1 MLKTYSLTKDTL
13 LVSSESN
20 IKNSSVV
27 YVYGDE
33 REYIESS
40 EHKYDFKI
48 GNILTFDDQVA
59 YDTMIDQNDEKS
71 LLVSFLFPAVHEGG
85 HLDNLTTS
93 VVFLVFKNKLIIF
106 TKQKLKF
113 IPELLSNMV
122 LHDVDNFMQEV
133 LLKIMQKD
141 FHVMLDDLRGVK
153 EKIDDLDSEISTSGS
168 LRPTFGDL
176 LTLQKYM
183 IALSTTYGANHKALD
198 FIKKNFTTINDIDFT
213 TQKIIDE
220 IYNTSD
226 TMDRII
232 LGYSQYLD
240 YLENMIN
247 NMISYQLN
255 MIMKTLT
262 EISIVLTIPAIIFVF
277 GESMSMARLKNLL
290 IGVFAV
296 LIISVILSLIC
307 WFFSCDA
314 KHICKVFVIPQY
326 DLKQNFFVDLLKGL
340 VLSII

>member
-1 MLKTYSLTKDTL
+1 MLKTYSLTKNTL

-33 REYIESS
+33 REYIESY
-40 EHKYDFKI
+40 EHKYDFNI
-48 GNILTFDDQVA
+48 DNILTFDDQVA
-59 YDTMIDQNDEKS
+59 YDTIIDQNDEKS
-71 LLVSFLFPAVHEGG
+71 LLVSFLFPKIHEGG
-85 HLDNLTTS
+85 HLDNLMTS

-262 EISIVLTIPAIIFVF
+262 EISIVLTIPAIIFGFWGVNVDGPF
-277 GESMSMARLKNLL
+277 EKSSY
-290 IGVFAV
+290 GVFAV

-307 WFFSCDA
+307 WF
-314 KHICKVFVIPQY
+314 
-326 DLKQNFFVDLLKGL
+326 LLRRKTYL
-340 VLSII
+340 

>member
-1 MLKTYSLTKDTL
+1 MLKNYSLTKDTL

-33 REYIESS
+33 REYIESF
-40 EHKYDFKI
+40 EHKYDLKI

-59 YDTMIDQNDEKS
+59 YDTMIDRNDEKS
-71 LLVSFLFPAVHEGG
+71 LLVSFLFPEVHEGG

-106 TKQKLKF
+106 TNHKLNS
-113 IPELLSNMV
+113 ISELLSNMV
-122 LHDVDNFMQEV
+122 LRDVNNFTEEV

-141 FHVMLDDLRGVK
+141 FHVMLNNLRGVK
-153 EKIDDLDSEISTSGS
+153 EKIDDLDSEISTSGP

-176 LTLQKYM
+176 LTLRKYI
-183 IALSTTYGANHKALD
+183 IALSATYGANHKALD
-198 FIKKNFTTINDIDFT
+198 FIKKNFTTNNDIDFT
-213 TQKIIDE
+213 TKKIIDE
-220 IYNTSD
+220 IYDTSD
-226 TMDRII
+226 TMDKII

-240 YLENMIN
+240 ALGNMIN

-262 EISIVLTIPAIIFVF
+262 EISIVLTIPAIIFGFWGINVHVPF
-277 GESMSMARLKNLL
+277 EKSSY
-290 IGVFAV
+290 GVFAV

-307 WFFSCDA
+307 WFWLRR
-314 KHICKVFVIPQY
+314 KKY
-326 DLKQNFFVDLLKGL
+326 
-340 VLSII
+340 

>member
-1 MLKTYSLTKDTL
+1 MLETYSLTKNTL

-33 REYIESS
+33 REYIESF
-40 EHKYDFKI
+40 EHKSDFNI
-48 GNILTFDDQVA
+48 DNILAFDDRVA

-71 LLVSFLFPAVHEGG
+71 LLVSFLFPEIHEGG

-226 TMDRII
+226 TMDRVI

-240 YLENMIN
+240 HLENMIN

-262 EISIVLTIPAIIFVF
+262 EISIVLTIPAIIFGFWGINVDGPF
-277 GESMSMARLKNLL
+277 EKSTY
-290 IGVFAV
+290 GVFAV

-307 WFFSCDA
+307 WFFLRR
-314 KHICKVFVIPQY
+314 KTY
-326 DLKQNFFVDLLKGL
+326 L
-340 VLSII
+340 

>member
-1 MLKTYSLTKDTL
+1 MLKTYSLTKNTL

-33 REYIESS
+33 REYIESF
-40 EHKYDFKI
+40 EHRSDFNI
-48 GNILTFDDQVA
+48 DNILTFDDRVA

-71 LLVSFLFPAVHEGG
+71 LLVSFLFPEVHEGG
-85 HLDNLTTS
+85 HLDNMMTS

-106 TKQKLKF
+106 TNQKLNS
-113 IPELLSNMV
+113 ISELLSNMV

-240 YLENMIN
+240 HLENMIN

-262 EISIVLTIPAIIFVF
+262 EISIVLTIPAIIFGFWGVNVDGPF
-277 GESMSMARLKNLL
+277 EKSSY
-290 IGVFAV
+290 GVFAV

-307 WFFSCDA
+307 WF
-314 KHICKVFVIPQY
+314 
-326 DLKQNFFVDLLKGL
+326 LLRRKTYL
-340 VLSII
+340 

>member
-1 MLKTYSLTKDTL
+1 MLKTYSLTKNTL

-20 IKNSSVV
+20 IENSSVV

-33 REYIESS
+33 REYIESF
-40 EHKYDFKI
+40 EHKFDFEI
-48 GNILTFDDQVA
+48 GNILSFDDQVA
-59 YDTMIDQNDEKS
+59 YDTIIDQNDEKS
-71 LLVSFLFPAVHEGG
+71 LLVSFLFPEIHEGG
-85 HLDNLTTS
+85 NLDNLMTS

-122 LHDVDNFMQEV
+122 LRDVNHFVEEV

-153 EKIDDLDSEISTSGS
+153 EKIDDLDSKISTSDS

-183 IALSTTYGANHKALD
+183 IALSTTYKANHKALD
-198 FIKKNFTTINDIDFT
+198 FIKKNFTTIDDIDFST
-213 TQKIIDE
+213 KKIIDE
-220 IYNTSD
+220 LYDTSD
-226 TMDRII
+226 SMDRII

-240 YLENMIN
+240 NLANMIN

-262 EISIVLTIPAIIFVF
+262 EISIVLTIPAMIFGFWGINVDVPF
-277 GESMSMARLKNLL
+277 EKSSY
-290 IGVFAV
+290 GVFAV

-307 WFFSCDA
+307 WF
-314 KHICKVFVIPQY
+314 
-326 DLKQNFFVDLLKGL
+326 LLRRKTYL
-340 VLSII
+340 

>member
-13 LVSSESN
+13 VVSSESN

-71 LLVSFLFPAVHEGG
+71 LIVSFLFPAVHEGG

-153 EKIDDLDSEISTSGS
+153 EKIDDLDSEISTSGR

-183 IALSTTYGANHKALD
+183 IALSTTYKANHKALD
-198 FIKKNFTTINDIDFT
+198 FIKKNFTTIDDINFST
-213 TQKIIDE
+213 KKIIDE
-220 IYNTSD
+220 LYDTSD

-232 LGYSQYLD
+232 LGYSQYLAN
-240 YLENMIN
+240 LENMIN

-262 EISIVLTIPAIIFVF
+262 EISIVLTIPAIIFGFWGINVHVPF
-277 GESMSMARLKNLL
+277 EKSSY
-290 IGVFAV
+290 GVLAV
-296 LIISVILSLIC
+296 LIISAILSLIC
-307 WFFSCDA
+307 W
-314 KHICKVFVIPQY
+314 
-326 DLKQNFFVDLLKGL
+326 LLMRRKTYL
-340 VLSII
+340 

>member
-13 LVSSESN
+13 VVSSESN

-71 LLVSFLFPAVHEGG
+71 LIVSFLFPAVHEGG

-122 LHDVDNFMQEV
+122 LRDVNNFVEEV

-141 FHVMLDDLRGVK
+141 FYVMLNDLRGVK
-153 EKIDDLDSEISTSGS
+153 EKIDDLDSEISTSGR

-183 IALSTTYGANHKALD
+183 IALSTTYKANHKALD
-198 FIKKNFTTINDIDFT
+198 FIKKNFTTIDDINFST
-213 TQKIIDE
+213 KKIIDE
-220 IYNTSD
+220 LYDTSD

-232 LGYSQYLD
+232 LGYSQYLAN
-240 YLENMIN
+240 LENMIN

-262 EISIVLTIPAIIFVF
+262 EISIVLTIPAIIFGFWGINVHVPF
-277 GESMSMARLKNLL
+277 EKSSY
-290 IGVFAV
+290 GVLAV
-296 LIISVILSLIC
+296 LIISAILSLIC
-307 WFFSCDA
+307 W
-314 KHICKVFVIPQY
+314 
-326 DLKQNFFVDLLKGL
+326 LLMRRKTYL
-340 VLSII
+340 

>member
-1 MLKTYSLTKDTL
+1 M
-13 LVSSESN
+13 
-20 IKNSSVV
+20 
-27 YVYGDE
+27 YGDE
-33 REYIESS
+33 REYIESF
-40 EHKYDFKI
+40 EHKSDFNI
-48 GNILTFDDQVA
+48 DNILTFDDRVA

-71 LLVSFLFPAVHEGG
+71 LLVSFLFPEIHEGG

-213 TQKIIDE
+213 TQKIVDE

-262 EISIVLTIPAIIFVF
+262 EISIVLTIPAIIFGFWGIAVDGQF
-277 GESMSMARLKNLL
+277 EKSSYG
-290 IGVFAV
+290 IFAV

-307 WFFSCDA
+307 WF
-314 KHICKVFVIPQY
+314 
-326 DLKQNFFVDLLKGL
+326 LLRRKTYL
-340 VLSII
+340 

>member
-48 GNILTFDDQVA
+48 GNILTFDDRVA
-59 YDTMIDQNDEKS
+59 YDTMIDKNDEKS
-71 LLVSFLFPAVHEGG
+71 LLVSFLFPEVHEGG
-85 HLDNLTTS
+85 HLDTLTTS

-122 LHDVDNFMQEV
+122 LRDVNHFVEEV

-141 FHVMLDDLRGVK
+141 FYMMLNDLRGVK

-168 LRPTFGDL
+168 LKPTFGDL

-183 IALSTTYGANHKALD
+183 IALSTTYKANHKALD
-198 FIKKNFTTINDIDFT
+198 FIKKNFTTIDDIDFST
-213 TQKIIDE
+213 KKIIDDL
-220 IYNTSD
+220 YDTSD

-232 LGYSQYLD
+232 LSYSQYLD
-240 YLENMIN
+240 KLENMIN

-262 EISIVLTIPAIIFVF
+262 EISIILTIPAIIFGFWGINVHVPF
-277 GESMSMARLKNLL
+277 EKSSY
-290 IGVFAV
+290 GVLAV
-296 LIISVILSLIC
+296 LIISAILSLIC
-307 WFFSCDA
+307 W
-314 KHICKVFVIPQY
+314 
-326 DLKQNFFVDLLKGL
+326 LLMRRKTYL
-340 VLSII
+340 

>member
-13 LVSSESN
+13 SVSPESN

-33 REYIESS
+33 REYIESF

-48 GNILTFDDQVA
+48 GNILTLDDRVA

-71 LLVSFLFPAVHEGG
+71 LLVSFLFPEVHGGG

-122 LHDVDNFMQEV
+122 LRDANNFMQEV

-141 FHVMLDDLRGVK
+141 FHVMLNDLRGVK
-153 EKIDDLDSEISTSGS
+153 EKIDDLDSVISTSGP
-168 LRPTFGDL
+168 LRPTFGNL

-183 IALSTTYGANHKALD
+183 ISLSTTYDANHKALD

-213 TQKIIDE
+213 TKKIIDE
-220 IYNTSD
+220 IYDTND

-232 LGYSQYLD
+232 SGYSQYLD
-240 YLENMIN
+240 DLEDMIN
-247 NMISYQLN
+247 NMIAYQLN

-262 EISIVLTIPAIIFVF
+262 EISIVLTIPAIIFGFWGINVDVPF
-277 GESMSMARLKNLL
+277 EKSSY
-290 IGVFAV
+290 GVFAV

-307 WFFSCDA
+307 WF
-314 KHICKVFVIPQY
+314 
-326 DLKQNFFVDLLKGL
+326 LLRRKTYL
-340 VLSII
+340 

>member
-1 MLKTYSLTKDTL
+1 MLQTYSLTKNTL

-33 REYIESS
+33 REYIESF
-40 EHKYDFKI
+40 EHRSDFNI
-48 GNILTFDDQVA
+48 DNILTFDDRVA

-71 LLVSFLFPAVHEGG
+71 LLVSFLFPEIHEGG

-262 EISIVLTIPAIIFVF
+262 EISIVLTIPAIIFGFWGIAVDGPF
-277 GESMSMARLKNLL
+277 EKSSY
-290 IGVFAV
+290 GVFAV

-307 WFFSCDA
+307 WF
-314 KHICKVFVIPQY
+314 
-326 DLKQNFFVDLLKGL
+326 LLRRKTYL
-340 VLSII
+340 

>member
-1 MLKTYSLTKDTL
+1 MLKTYSLTKNTL

-20 IKNSSVV
+20 IENSSVV

-33 REYIESS
+33 REYIESY
-40 EHKYDFKI
+40 EHKYDFNI
-48 GNILTFDDQVA
+48 DNILTFDDQVA
-59 YDTMIDQNDEKS
+59 YDTIIDQNDEKS
-71 LLVSFLFPAVHEGG
+71 LLVSFLFPKIHEGG
-85 HLDNLTTS
+85 HLDNLMTS

-122 LHDVDNFMQEV
+122 LRDVNHFVEEV
-133 LLKIMQKD
+133 LLTIMQKD

-153 EKIDDLDSEISTSGS
+153 EKIDDLDSEISTSGP
-168 LRPTFGDL
+168 LRPTFGNL

-183 IALSTTYGANHKALD
+183 IALSTTYKANHKALD
-198 FIKKNFTTINDIDFT
+198 FIKKNFTTIDDIDFST
-213 TQKIIDE
+213 KKIIDE
-220 IYNTSD
+220 LYDTSD

-240 YLENMIN
+240 NLANMIN

-262 EISIVLTIPAIIFVF
+262 EISIVLTIPAMIFGFWGINVHVPF
-277 GESMSMARLKNLL
+277 EKSSY
-290 IGVFAV
+290 GVLAV
-296 LIISVILSLIC
+296 LIISAILSLIC
-307 WFFSCDA
+307 WF
-314 KHICKVFVIPQY
+314 
-326 DLKQNFFVDLLKGL
+326 LLRRKTYL
-340 VLSII
+340 

>member
-13 LVSSESN
+13 VVSSESN

-71 LLVSFLFPAVHEGG
+71 LIVSFLFPAVHEGG

-240 YLENMIN
+240 HLENMIN

-262 EISIVLTIPAIIFVF
+262 EISIVLTIPAIIFGFWGINVHVPF
-277 GESMSMARLKNLL
+277 EKSSY
-290 IGVFAV
+290 GVLAV
-296 LIISVILSLIC
+296 LIISAILSLIC
-307 WFFSCDA
+307 W
-314 KHICKVFVIPQY
+314 
-326 DLKQNFFVDLLKGL
+326 LLMRRKTYL
-340 VLSII
+340 

>member
-1 MLKTYSLTKDTL
+1 MLETYSLTKDTL

-33 REYIESS
+33 REYIEFS
-40 EHKYDFKI
+40 EHKYDLKI
-48 GNILTFDDQVA
+48 GNILTFDDQVT
-59 YDTMIDQNDEKS
+59 YDTMIDRNDEKS
-71 LLVSFLFPAVHEGG
+71 FLVSFLFPKIHEGG

-106 TKQKLKF
+106 TNQKLNS
-113 IPELLSNMV
+113 ISELLSNMV
-122 LHDVDNFMQEV
+122 LRDVNNFTEEV

-141 FHVMLDDLRGVK
+141 FYVMLNDLRGVK

-183 IALSTTYGANHKALD
+183 IALSTTYKANHKALD
-198 FIKKNFTTINDIDFT
+198 FIKKNFTTIDDIDSST
-213 TQKIIDE
+213 KKIIDE
-220 IYNTSD
+220 LYDTSD

-240 YLENMIN
+240 NLENMIT

-262 EISIVLTIPAIIFVF
+262 EISIVLTIPAIIFGFWGINVHVPF
-277 GESMSMARLKNLL
+277 EKSSY
-290 IGVFAV
+290 GVLAV
-296 LIISVILSLIC
+296 LIISATLSLIC
-307 WFFSCDA
+307 W
-314 KHICKVFVIPQY
+314 
-326 DLKQNFFVDLLKGL
+326 LLMRRKTYL
-340 VLSII
+340 

>member
-1 MLKTYSLTKDTL
+1 MLKTYSLTKNTL

-33 REYIESS
+33 REYIESF
-40 EHKYDFKI
+40 EHKSDFNI
-48 GNILTFDDQVA
+48 DNILTFDDRVA

-71 LLVSFLFPAVHEGG
+71 LLVSFLFPEIHEGG

-106 TKQKLKF
+106 TNQKLNS
-113 IPELLSNMV
+113 ISELLSNMV

-226 TMDRII
+226 TMDRVI

-240 YLENMIN
+240 HLENMIN

-262 EISIVLTIPAIIFVF
+262 EISIVLTIPAIIFGFWGINVDGPF
-277 GESMSMARLKNLL
+277 EKSSY
-290 IGVFAV
+290 GVFAV

-307 WFFSCDA
+307 WF
-314 KHICKVFVIPQY
+314 
-326 DLKQNFFVDLLKGL
+326 LLRRKTYL
-340 VLSII
+340 

>member
-1 MLKTYSLTKDTL
+1 MFLKLITYLFHNNYAFIFEK
-13 LVSSESN
+13 N
-20 IKNSSVV
+20 IKQEDYNAANLFFNKKYIISFVRIKYQKFAVV

-33 REYIESS
+33 REYIESF
-40 EHKYDFKI
+40 EHKSDFKI
-48 GNILTFDDQVA
+48 DNILTFDDRVA

-71 LLVSFLFPAVHEGG
+71 LLVSFLFPEIHEGG
-85 HLDNLTTS
+85 HLDNLTKS

-133 LLKIMQKD
+133 FLKIMQKD

-213 TQKIIDE
+213 TQK
-220 IYNTSD
+220 
-226 TMDRII
+226 
-232 LGYSQYLD
+232 
-240 YLENMIN
+240 
-247 NMISYQLN
+247 
-255 MIMKTLT
+255 
-262 EISIVLTIPAIIFVF
+262 
-277 GESMSMARLKNLL
+277 
-290 IGVFAV
+290 
-296 LIISVILSLIC
+296 
-307 WFFSCDA
+307 
-314 KHICKVFVIPQY
+314 
-326 DLKQNFFVDLLKGL
+326 
-340 VLSII
+340 

>member
-1 MLKTYSLTKDTL
+1 MLQTYSLTKNTL

-33 REYIESS
+33 REYIESF
-40 EHKYDFKI
+40 EHKSDFNI
-48 GNILTFDDQVA
+48 DNILTFDDRVA

-71 LLVSFLFPAVHEGG
+71 LLVSFLFPEIHEGG

-262 EISIVLTIPAIIFVF
+262 EISIVLTIPAIIFGF
-277 GESMSMARLKNLL
+277 WGISADGPFEKSSY
-290 IGVFAV
+290 GVFAV

-307 WFFSCDA
+307 WF
-314 KHICKVFVIPQY
+314 
-326 DLKQNFFVDLLKGL
+326 LLRRKTYL
-340 VLSII
+340 

>member
-1 MLKTYSLTKDTL
+1 MLKTYSLTKNTL

-33 REYIESS
+33 REYIESF
-40 EHKYDFKI
+40 EHRSDFNI
-48 GNILTFDDQVA
+48 DNILTFDDRVA
-59 YDTMIDQNDEKS
+59 YDTMIDKNDEKS
-71 LLVSFLFPAVHEGG
+71 LLVSYLFPEIHEGG

-122 LHDVDNFMQEV
+122 LRDVNHFVEEV

-141 FHVMLDDLRGVK
+141 FYMMLNDLRGVK

-168 LRPTFGDL
+168 LKPTFGDL

-183 IALSTTYGANHKALD
+183 IALSTTYKANHKALD
-198 FIKKNFTTINDIDFT
+198 FIKKNFTTIDDIDFST
-213 TQKIIDE
+213 KKIIDDL
-220 IYNTSD
+220 YDTSD

-232 LGYSQYLD
+232 LSYSQYLD
-240 YLENMIN
+240 KLENMIN

-262 EISIVLTIPAIIFVF
+262 EISIVLTIPAIIFGFWGINVHVPF
-277 GESMSMARLKNLL
+277 EKSSY
-290 IGVFAV
+290 GVLAV
-296 LIISVILSLIC
+296 LIISAILSLIC
-307 WFFSCDA
+307 W
-314 KHICKVFVIPQY
+314 
-326 DLKQNFFVDLLKGL
+326 LLMRRKTYL
-340 VLSII
+340 

>member
-1 MLKTYSLTKDTL
+1 MLQTYSLTKNTL

-33 REYIESS
+33 REYIESF
-40 EHKYDFKI
+40 EHKSDVNI
-48 GNILTFDDQVA
+48 DNILTFDDRVA

-71 LLVSFLFPAVHEGG
+71 LLVSFLFPKIHEGG

-232 LGYSQYLD
+232 LGYSQYW
-240 YLENMIN
+240 
-247 NMISYQLN
+247 
-255 MIMKTLT
+255 
-262 EISIVLTIPAIIFVF
+262 P
-277 GESMSMARLKNLL
+277 
-290 IGVFAV
+290 
-296 LIISVILSLIC
+296 SV
-307 WFFSCDA
+307 
-314 KHICKVFVIPQY
+314 HITP
-326 DLKQNFFVDLLKGL
+326 
-340 VLSII
+340 

>member
-33 REYIESS
+33 REYIESF
-40 EHKYDFKI
+40 EHKYDLKI

-59 YDTMIDQNDEKS
+59 YDTMIDRNDEKS
-71 LLVSFLFPAVHEGG
+71 LLVSFLFPKIHEGG
-85 HLDNLTTS
+85 HLDNLMTS
-93 VVFLVFKNKLIIF
+93 VVFLLFKNKLIIF
-106 TKQKLKF
+106 TNQKLNS
-113 IPELLSNMV
+113 ISELLSNMV
-122 LHDVDNFMQEV
+122 LRDINNFTEEV
-133 LLKIMQKD
+133 LLKVMQKD
-141 FHVMLDDLRGVK
+141 FYAMLNDLRGIK
-153 EKIDDLDSEISTSGS
+153 EKIDDLDSKISTSGP

-183 IALSTTYGANHKALD
+183 IALSSTYKANHKALD
-198 FIKKNFTTINDIDFT
+198 FIKKNFTTIDDIDFST
-213 TQKIIDE
+213 KKIIDE
-220 IYNTSD
+220 LYDTSD

-232 LGYSQYLD
+232 LGYGQYLD
-240 YLENMIN
+240 NLENMID

-262 EISIVLTIPAIIFVF
+262 EISIILTIPAIIFGFWGINVHVPF
-277 GESMSMARLKNLL
+277 EKSSY
-290 IGVFAV
+290 GVFAV

-307 WFFSCDA
+307 WFWLRR
-314 KHICKVFVIPQY
+314 KKY
-326 DLKQNFFVDLLKGL
+326 
-340 VLSII
+340 

>member
-33 REYIESS
+33 REYIESF
-40 EHKYDFKI
+40 EHKYDLKI

-59 YDTMIDQNDEKS
+59 YDTMIDRNDEKS
-71 LLVSFLFPAVHEGG
+71 LLVSFLFPKIHEGG
-85 HLDNLTTS
+85 HLDNLMTS
-93 VVFLVFKNKLIIF
+93 VVFLLFKNKLIIF
-106 TKQKLKF
+106 TNQKLNS
-113 IPELLSNMV
+113 ISELLSNMV
-122 LHDVDNFMQEV
+122 LRDINNFTEEV
-133 LLKIMQKD
+133 LLKVMQKD
-141 FHVMLDDLRGVK
+141 FYAMLNDLRGIK
-153 EKIDDLDSEISTSGS
+153 EKIDDLDSKISTSGP

-183 IALSTTYGANHKALD
+183 IALSSTYKANHKALD
-198 FIKKNFTTINDIDFT
+198 FIKKNFTTIDDIDFST
-213 TQKIIDE
+213 KKIIDE
-220 IYNTSD
+220 LYDTSD

-232 LGYSQYLD
+232 LGYGQYLD
-240 YLENMIN
+240 NLENMID

-262 EISIVLTIPAIIFVF
+262 EISIILTIPAIIFGFWGINVHVPF
-277 GESMSMARLKNLL
+277 EKSSY
-290 IGVFAV
+290 GVFSV

-307 WFFSCDA
+307 WFWLRR
-314 KHICKVFVIPQY
+314 KKY
-326 DLKQNFFVDLLKGL
+326 
-340 VLSII
+340 

>member
-1 MLKTYSLTKDTL
+1 MLQTYSLTKNTL

-33 REYIESS
+33 RKYIESF
-40 EHKYDFKI
+40 EHKSDFNI
-48 GNILTFDDQVA
+48 DNILTFDDRVA

-71 LLVSFLFPAVHEGG
+71 LLVSFLFPEVHEGG

-153 EKIDDLDSEISTSGS
+153 EKIDDLDSEISTSGP
-168 LRPTFGDL
+168 LRPTFGNL

-183 IALSTTYGANHKALD
+183 ISLSTTYDANHKALD

-262 EISIVLTIPAIIFVF
+262 EISIVLTIPAIIFGFWGINVDVPF
-277 GESMSMARLKNLL
+277 EKSSY
-290 IGVFAV
+290 GVFAV

-307 WFFSCDA
+307 WF
-314 KHICKVFVIPQY
+314 
-326 DLKQNFFVDLLKGL
+326 LLRRKTYL
-340 VLSII
+340 

>member
-1 MLKTYSLTKDTL
+1 MLETYSLTKDTL
-13 LVSSESN
+13 LVLSESN

-33 REYIESS
+33 REYIEFS
-40 EHKYDFKI
+40 EHKYDLKI

-59 YDTMIDQNDEKS
+59 YDTMIDRNDEKS
-71 LLVSFLFPAVHEGG
+71 LLVSFLFPKIHEGG

-106 TKQKLKF
+106 TNQKLNS
-113 IPELLSNMV
+113 ISELLSNMV
-122 LHDVDNFMQEV
+122 LRDVNNFTEEV

-141 FHVMLDDLRGVK
+141 FYVMLNDLHGVK

-183 IALSTTYGANHKALD
+183 IALSTTYKANHKALD
-198 FIKKNFTTINDIDFT
+198 FIKKNFTTIDDIDFST
-213 TQKIIDE
+213 KKIIDE
-220 IYNTSD
+220 LYDTSD

-240 YLENMIN
+240 NLGDMIN

-262 EISIVLTIPAIIFVF
+262 EISIVLTIPAIIFSFWGINAHVPF
-277 GESMSMARLKNLL
+277 ENSSY
-290 IGVFAV
+290 GVLAV
-296 LIISVILSLIC
+296 LIISATLSLIC
-307 WFFSCDA
+307 W
-314 KHICKVFVIPQY
+314 
-326 DLKQNFFVDLLKGL
+326 LLMRRKTYL
-340 VLSII
+340 

>member
-1 MLKTYSLTKDTL
+1 MLKTYSLTKNTL

-33 REYIESS
+33 REYIESF
-40 EHKYDFKI
+40 EHRSDFNI
-48 GNILTFDDQVA
+48 DNILTFDDRVA

-71 LLVSFLFPAVHEGG
+71 LLVSYLFPEIHEGG

-176 LTLQKYM
+176 LTLQKHM
-183 IALSTTYGANHKALD
+183 IALSTTYGANHKALN
-198 FIKKNFTTINDIDFT
+198 FIKKNFTTMNDIDST

-262 EISIVLTIPAIIFVF
+262 EISIVLTIPAIIFGFWGVNVDGPF
-277 GESMSMARLKNLL
+277 EKSSY
-290 IGVFAV
+290 GVFAV

-307 WFFSCDA
+307 WF
-314 KHICKVFVIPQY
+314 
-326 DLKQNFFVDLLKGL
+326 LLRRKTYL
-340 VLSII
+340 

>member
-1 MLKTYSLTKDTL
+1 MLKTYSLTKNTL

-33 REYIESS
+33 REYIESF
-40 EHKYDFKI
+40 EHRSDFNI
-48 GNILTFDDQVA
+48 DNILTFDDRVA

-262 EISIVLTIPAIIFVF
+262 EISIVLTIPAIIFGFWGINVHVPF
-277 GESMSMARLKNLL
+277 EKSSY
-290 IGVFAV
+290 GVLAV
-296 LIISVILSLIC
+296 LIISAILSLIC
-307 WFFSCDA
+307 W
-314 KHICKVFVIPQY
+314 
-326 DLKQNFFVDLLKGL
+326 LLMRRKTYL
-340 VLSII
+340 

>member
-1 MLKTYSLTKDTL
+1 MLKTYSLTKNTL

-33 REYIESS
+33 REYIESF
-40 EHKYDFKI
+40 EHRSDFNI
-48 GNILTFDDQVA
+48 DNILTFDDRVA

-71 LLVSFLFPAVHEGG
+71 LLVSYLFPEIHEGG

-176 LTLQKYM
+176 LTLQKHM

-240 YLENMIN
+240 YLEDMIN

-262 EISIVLTIPAIIFVF
+262 EISIVLTIPAIIFGFWGVNVDGPF
-277 GESMSMARLKNLL
+277 EKSSY
-290 IGVFAV
+290 GVFAV

-307 WFFSCDA
+307 WF
-314 KHICKVFVIPQY
+314 
-326 DLKQNFFVDLLKGL
+326 LLRRKTYL
-340 VLSII
+340 

>member
-1 MLKTYSLTKDTL
+1 MLKTYSLTKNTL

-20 IKNSSVV
+20 IENSSVV

-33 REYIESS
+33 REYIESY
-40 EHKYDFKI
+40 EHKYDFNI
-48 GNILTFDDQVA
+48 DNILTFDDQVA
-59 YDTMIDQNDEKS
+59 YDTIIDQNDEKS
-71 LLVSFLFPAVHEGG
+71 LLVSFLFPKIHEGG
-85 HLDNLTTS
+85 HLDNLMTS

-122 LHDVDNFMQEV
+122 LRDVNHFVEEV
-133 LLKIMQKD
+133 LLTIMQKD

-198 FIKKNFTTINDIDFT
+198 FIKKNFTTIDDIDFST
-213 TQKIIDE
+213 KKIIDE
-220 IYNTSD
+220 LYDTSD

-240 YLENMIN
+240 NLANMIN

-262 EISIVLTIPAIIFVF
+262 EISIVLTIPAMIFGFWGINVHVPF
-277 GESMSMARLKNLL
+277 EKSSY
-290 IGVFAV
+290 GVLAV
-296 LIISVILSLIC
+296 LIISAILSLIC
-307 WFFSCDA
+307 WF
-314 KHICKVFVIPQY
+314 
-326 DLKQNFFVDLLKGL
+326 LLRRKTYL
-340 VLSII
+340 

>member
-1 MLKTYSLTKDTL
+1 MLKTYSLTKNTL

-33 REYIESS
+33 REYIESF
-40 EHKYDFKI
+40 EHKSDFNI
-48 GNILTFDDQVA
+48 DNILTFDDRVA

-71 LLVSFLFPAVHEGG
+71 LLVSFLFPEIHEGG

-213 TQKIIDE
+213 TQKIVDE

-262 EISIVLTIPAIIFVF
+262 EISIVLTIPAIIFGFWGIAVDGQF
-277 GESMSMARLKNLL
+277 EKSSYG
-290 IGVFAV
+290 IFAV

-307 WFFSCDA
+307 WF
-314 KHICKVFVIPQY
+314 
-326 DLKQNFFVDLLKGL
+326 LLRRKTYL
-340 VLSII
+340 

>member
-71 LLVSFLFPAVHEGG
+71 LLVSFLFPKVQEGG

-122 LHDVDNFMQEV
+122 LRNVNHFVEEV

-141 FHVMLDDLRGVK
+141 FYVMLNDLRGVK
-153 EKIDDLDSEISTSGS
+153 EKIDDLDSEISTTGS

-183 IALSTTYGANHKALD
+183 IALSTTYKANHKALD
-198 FIKKNFTTINDIDFT
+198 FIKKNFITIDDIDFST
-213 TQKIIDE
+213 KKIIDE
-220 IYNTSD
+220 LYDTSD

-240 YLENMIN
+240 SLENMIN

-262 EISIVLTIPAIIFVF
+262 EISIVLTIPAIIFGFWGINVHVPF
-277 GESMSMARLKNLL
+277 EKSSY
-290 IGVFAV
+290 GVLAV
-296 LIISVILSLIC
+296 LIISATLSLIC
-307 WFFSCDA
+307 WFLMRR
-314 KHICKVFVIPQY
+314 KTY
-326 DLKQNFFVDLLKGL
+326 L
-340 VLSII
+340 

>member
-33 REYIESS
+33 REYIESY

-48 GNILTFDDQVA
+48 SNILTFDDQVA

-71 LLVSFLFPAVHEGG
+71 LLVSFLFPEVHEGE

-122 LHDVDNFMQEV
+122 LRDVNHFVEEV

-141 FHVMLDDLRGVK
+141 LYVMLNDLRGVK

-183 IALSTTYGANHKALD
+183 IALSTTYKANHKALD
-198 FIKKNFTTINDIDFT
+198 FIKKNFTTIDDIDFST
-213 TQKIIDE
+213 KKIIDE
-220 IYNTSD
+220 LYDTSD

-240 YLENMIN
+240 NLEDMIN

-262 EISIVLTIPAIIFVF
+262 EISIVLTIPAVIFGFWGINVHVPF
-277 GESMSMARLKNLL
+277 EKSSY
-290 IGVFAV
+290 GVLAV
-296 LIISVILSLIC
+296 LIISAILSLIC
-307 WFFSCDA
+307 WFLMRR
-314 KHICKVFVIPQY
+314 KTY
-326 DLKQNFFVDLLKGL
+326 L
-340 VLSII
+340 

>member
-1 MLKTYSLTKDTL
+1 MLKTYSLTKNTL

-33 REYIESS
+33 REYIESF
-40 EHKYDFKI
+40 EHKSDFNI
-48 GNILTFDDQVA
+48 DNILTFDDQVA

-71 LLVSFLFPAVHEGG
+71 LLVSFLFPEVHEGG

-176 LTLQKYM
+176 LTLQKHM

-240 YLENMIN
+240 HLENMIN

-262 EISIVLTIPAIIFVF
+262 EISIVLTIPAIIFGFWGINVDGPF
-277 GESMSMARLKNLL
+277 EKSTY
-290 IGVFAV
+290 GVFAV

-307 WFFSCDA
+307 WF
-314 KHICKVFVIPQY
+314 
-326 DLKQNFFVDLLKGL
+326 LLRRKTYL
-340 VLSII
+340 

>member
-33 REYIESS
+33 REYIESF

-59 YDTMIDQNDEKS
+59 CDTMIDKNDEKS
-71 LLVSFLFPAVHEGG
+71 LLVSFLFPKVHEGG
-85 HLDNLTTS
+85 RLDNLTTS
-93 VVFLVFKNKLIIF
+93 IVFLVFKNKLIIF

-122 LHDVDNFMQEV
+122 LRDVNHFVEEV
-133 LLKIMQKD
+133 LLKIVQKD
-141 FHVMLDDLRGVK
+141 FYVMLNDLRGVK
-153 EKIDDLDSEISTSGS
+153 EKIDQLDSEISTTGS
-168 LRPTFGDL
+168 LRPAFGDL
-176 LTLQKYM
+176 LTLQKYI
-183 IALSTTYGANHKALD
+183 IALSITYKANHKALD
-198 FIKKNFTTINDIDFT
+198 FIKKNFTTIDDIDFST
-213 TQKIIDE
+213 KKIIDKL
-220 IYNTSD
+220 YDTSD

-240 YLENMIN
+240 KLENMID

-262 EISIVLTIPAIIFVF
+262 EISIILTIPAIIFGFWGINVHVPF
-277 GESMSMARLKNLL
+277 EKSSY
-290 IGVFAV
+290 GVLAV
-296 LIISVILSLIC
+296 LIISAILTLIS
-307 WFFSCDA
+307 WFLMRR
-314 KHICKVFVIPQY
+314 KTY
-326 DLKQNFFVDLLKGL
+326 L
-340 VLSII
+340 

>member
-33 REYIESS
+33 REYIEFS
-40 EHKYDFKI
+40 EHKYDLKI
-48 GNILTFDDQVA
+48 GNILTFDDRVA
-59 YDTMIDQNDEKS
+59 YDTMIDKNDEKS
-71 LLVSFLFPAVHEGG
+71 LLVSFLFPEVHEGG
-85 HLDNLTTS
+85 HLDTLTTS

-122 LHDVDNFMQEV
+122 LRDVNHFVEEV

-141 FHVMLDDLRGVK
+141 FYMMLNDLRGVK

-183 IALSTTYGANHKALD
+183 IALSTTYKANHKALD
-198 FIKKNFTTINDIDFT
+198 FIKKNFTTIDDIDFST
-213 TQKIIDE
+213 KKIIDDL
-220 IYNTSD
+220 YDTSD

-232 LGYSQYLD
+232 LSYSQYLD
-240 YLENMIN
+240 KLENMIN

-262 EISIVLTIPAIIFVF
+262 EISIVLTIPAIIFGFWGINVHVPF
-277 GESMSMARLKNLL
+277 EKSSY
-290 IGVFAV
+290 GVLAV
-296 LIISVILSLIC
+296 LIISAILSLIC
-307 WFFSCDA
+307 W
-314 KHICKVFVIPQY
+314 
-326 DLKQNFFVDLLKGL
+326 LLMRRKTYL
-340 VLSII
+340 

>member
-1 MLKTYSLTKDTL
+1 MLQTYSLTKNTL

-33 REYIESS
+33 REYIESF
-40 EHKYDFKI
+40 EHKSDFNI
-48 GNILTFDDQVA
+48 DNILTFDDRVA

-71 LLVSFLFPAVHEGG
+71 LLVSFLFPEIHEGG

-176 LTLQKYM
+176 LTLQKHM

-262 EISIVLTIPAIIFVF
+262 EISIVLTIPAIIFGFWGISVDGPF
-277 GESMSMARLKNLL
+277 EKSSY
-290 IGVFAV
+290 GVFAV

-307 WFFSCDA
+307 WF
-314 KHICKVFVIPQY
+314 
-326 DLKQNFFVDLLKGL
+326 LLRRKTYL
-340 VLSII
+340 